1 VSLAC
6 WSFPDAEDRKNSD
19 EFGNAKR
26 FAASVS
32 IVGRDV
38 SSVLAVQPDALP
50 RKEHIIWE
58 PPMRE
63 ETRSKHVEPSYRAAP
78 KTCD

>member
-1 VSLAC
+1 M
-6 WSFPDAEDRKNSD
+6 RKT
-19 EFGNAKR
+19 EKKLGRVWKR
-26 FAASVS
+26 ETVCGERFEN
-32 IVGRDV
+32 GRDV

-63 ETRSKHVEPSYRAAP
+63 ETRSKHVEPSYHAAP
-78 KTCD
+78 KTRDKR